1 MLYAFI
7 DTSKL
12 SIGNKIHA
20 GMVAGLTDADIYWG
34 LDEAG
39 HDPYQCILKPILVGC
54 VSAPVVIERY
64 VAADG
69 DGDMV
74 FIDTENNTSALT
86 GSDMEFFSEYLLETL
101 SEIPYEAFDHELKM
115 FFREE
120 DERFIKPI
128 TYEEHCKLQHLI
140 KAAAKTVV
148 AE

>member
-39 HDPYQCILKPILVGC
+39 HDPYQCILKPIVVGC
-54 VSAPVVIERY
+54 VSAPAAVERPDY
-64 VAADG
+64 GYGAG
-69 DGDMV
+69 NMV
-74 FIDTENNTSALT
+74 FIDTEKDTKALT
-86 GSDMEFFSEYLLETL
+86 DSDMEFFSESLLENL
-101 SEIPYEAFDHELKM
+101 SAITYEAFDHELKT
-115 FFREE
+115 FCSN
-120 DERFIKPI
+120 DDGHLLKSI
-128 TYEEHCKLQHLI
+128 THDEHCNLQHLI
-140 KAAAKTVV
+140 IAAARAVD